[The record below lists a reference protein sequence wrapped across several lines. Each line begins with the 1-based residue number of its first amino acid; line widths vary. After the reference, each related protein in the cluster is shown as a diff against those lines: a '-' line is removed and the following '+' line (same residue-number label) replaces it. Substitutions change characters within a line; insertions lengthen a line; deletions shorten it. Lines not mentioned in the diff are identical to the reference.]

1 MLSEEVID
9 KVVERLVNRIEKGN
23 EYILKRIGESV
34 KKIGTLSQSQA
45 EELKVM
51 IMYGGDYDKMVS
63 KLAKITN
70 INESEIYKI
79 FDEFAKKEYKYAE
92 RFFEYNDMSYLPY
105 EETALK
111 NQVDALAK
119 ITADKY
125 KNFSNTSLIGF
136 NGFDEAGNLI
146 FKDLKET
153 YIDIMDQA
161 ILNVGQGKQT
171 FDEAMYESLS
181 QLGKSN
187 LQTVE
192 YENTYIDKDGN
203 ERHYTRSLDSAVRM
217 NLKDGLMNLHNTV
230 QEEVGRGFEAD
241 GVEITVHGNPAPDH
255 ADVQGRQFSIDKYD
269 ENGKLIKKGEFEKLQ
284 NTGHAKDYKG
294 HEVDMRTYSKK
305 GHMSFRPISM
315 YNCYH
320 TVYSIVLGVND
331 PQYSNKQLE
340 EMKEES
346 NSKVNFEGKD
356 YTKYQCTQLQRRL
369 ESEIRKSKN
378 EQILGRSS
386 NNTELIQ
393 KSQERIT
400 KLTKKYRDLSK
411 ISELPE
417 FIERMRVSGYRR
429 VAVKKK

>member
-9 KVVERLVNRIEKGN
+9 KVVERLVNRINKGN

-34 KKIGTLSQSQA
+34 KKIGTLSQSEA

-51 IMYGGDYDKMVS
+51 IMYGGDYDKMIS
-63 KLAKITN
+63 RLSEITN
-70 INESEIYKI
+70 INEKEIYEI
-79 FDEFAKKEYKYAE
+79 FDEVAKKEYGYAKK
-92 RFFEYNDMSYLPY
+92 FFDYKDMSYIPY

-119 ITADKY
+119 ITANTY

-136 NGFDEAGNLI
+136 NAFDEAGNLV
-146 FKDLKET
+146 FKDLRET

-171 FDEAMYESLS
+171 FDEAMYETLS

-192 YENTYIDKDGN
+192 YESTYIDKDGN
-203 ERHYTRSLDSAVRM
+203 ERHYTRSLDSAARM

-255 ADVQGRQFSIDKYD
+255 ADVQGRQFSNK
-269 ENGKLIKKGEFEKLQ
+269 EFEKLQ
-284 NTGHAKDYKG
+284 SKGYAKDYKG
-294 HEVDMRTYSKK
+294 KEVDMRTYSKK

-346 NSKVNFEGKD
+346 NSKVNFEGRD

-411 ISELPE
+411 ISKLPE
-417 FIERMRVSGYRR
+417 FMERMRISGYRR

>member
-9 KVVERLVNRIEKGN
+9 KVIERLVNRINKGN

-34 KKIGTLSQSQA
+34 KKIGTLSQSEA

-63 KLAKITN
+63 RLSEITN
-70 INESEIYKI
+70 INEKEIYEI
-79 FDEFAKKEYKYAE
+79 FDEVAKKEYGYAKK
-92 RFFEYNDMSYLPY
+92 FFDYKDMSYIPY

-136 NGFDEAGNLI
+136 NAFDETGNLI

-171 FDEAMYESLS
+171 FDEAMYDTLL
-181 QLGKSN
+181 QLAKSN

-192 YENTYIDKDGN
+192 YESGA
-203 ERHYTRSLDSAVRM
+203 TRSLDSTVRM
-217 NLKDGLMNLHNTV
+217 NLKDGLMNLHNTI
-230 QEEVGRGFEAD
+230 QEEVGREFKAD
-241 GVEITVHGNPAPDH
+241 GVEITVHENPAPDH

-284 NTGHAKDYKG
+284 STGHAKDYKG

-378 EQILGRSS
+378 EQILGKSS

-417 FIERMRVSGYRR
+417 YMERMRVSGYRR